1 MQKVS
6 DPDKSS
12 HVPVRHL
19 SQKELAQRWS
29 MSHRSL
35 ERWRW
40 EGKGPRFL
48 KIGGRAIYRL
58 EDVEAYEAEQLR
70 TSTADSPNSAV

>member
-1 MQKVS
+1 MWKIS
-6 DPDKSS
+6 DPDKNAG
-12 HVPVRHL
+12 VPVRHL
-19 SQKELAQRWS
+19 NQKELAQRWS

-40 EGKGPRFL
+40 EGKRTRFL

-70 TSTADSPNSAV
+70 TSTADSPSSVV